1 LPSFSDMAHFV
12 STCFI
17 LSCFAI
23 LANPMIP
30 PDVQVV
36 ARPYFSP
43 YPVNGG
49 TARTVIQL
57 PRDSPAGVGGEL
69 TRYIFNCL
77 LQ

>member
-1 LPSFSDMAHFV
+1 
-12 STCFI
+12 
-17 LSCFAI
+17 
-23 LANPMIP
+23 MIP

-49 TARTVIQL
+49 TVRTVIQL
-57 PRDSPAGVGGEL
+57 PRDNPAGVGGEL

>member
-1 LPSFSDMAHFV
+1 MAHFV
-12 STCFI
+12 SKYFL

-30 PDVQVV
+30 PDVQVDP
-36 ARPYFSP
+36 RPYFVP

-49 TARTVIQL
+49 TARTVIPL
-57 PRDSPAGVGGEL
+57 PRHSPSGVGGEL

>member
-1 LPSFSDMAHFV
+1 
-12 STCFI
+12 
-17 LSCFAI
+17 
-23 LANPMIP
+23 MIP
-30 PDVQVV
+30 PDVQVDP
-36 ARPYFSP
+36 RPYFVP

-49 TARTVIQL
+49 TARTVIPL

>member
-1 LPSFSDMAHFV
+1 MAHFV
-12 STCFI
+12 SKCFL

-23 LANPMIP
+23 LANPTIP
-30 PDVQVV
+30 PNVQVDP
-36 ARPYFSP
+36 RPYFVP

-49 TARTVIQL
+49 AARTVLQL
-57 PRDSPAGVGGEL
+57 SSESPAGVGGEL